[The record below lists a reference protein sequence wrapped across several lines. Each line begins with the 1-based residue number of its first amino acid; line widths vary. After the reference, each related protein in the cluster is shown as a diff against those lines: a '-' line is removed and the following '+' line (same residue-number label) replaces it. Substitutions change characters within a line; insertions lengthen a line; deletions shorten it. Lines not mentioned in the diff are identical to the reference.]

1 MTQSTAL
8 NQMSQ
13 MRFLG
18 MLEAYRAI
26 LESNSHHELLPDELI
41 SLLLQAE
48 WEERE
53 NRKTERLY
61 RTAKFRYRASVEE
74 VDFSVQR
81 GLDKTQFIR
90 LADMSFIKRKE
101 AILITG
107 ATGSGKSFLASAL
120 GNQACMYGHKT
131 LYFNTGKLFPRLK
144 MLKADGSYIRE
155 ISKIEK
161 QDLLI
166 LDDFG
171 IHQFDT
177 PSRMALLEI
186 IEDRHGRA
194 STIIVSQLPV
204 AKWFEV
210 IGDSTV
216 ADAVLDRLVHNA
228 HRLELKGDSLR
239 KKK

>member
-18 MLEAYRAI
+18 MLEAYRVI
-26 LESNSHHELLPDELI
+26 LESSTYHDLLPDELI
-41 SLLLQAE
+41 NLLLQAE
-48 WEERE
+48 WEDRE
-53 NRKTERLY
+53 NKKTERLH

-74 VDFSVQR
+74 VDYSAQR
-81 GLDKTQFIR
+81 GLDKTQFMR

-101 AILITG
+101 SILITG

-131 LYFNTGKLFPRLK
+131 LYFNAGKLFPRLK

-171 IHQFDT
+171 IHPFDAQ
-177 PSRMALLEI
+177 SRMALLEI

-204 AKWFEV
+204 AKWFDV
-210 IGDSTV
+210 IGDSSV
-216 ADAVLDRLVHNA
+216 ADAILDRLVHNA